1 MTRRTDVVMGMPV
14 TIDVPGG
21 ADERELDAIF
31 ADLRIV
37 DSVFSPFRADS
48 AVGRINAGTLTEQGA
63 GPLVAEVL
71 DLCRR
76 YEGATRG
83 YFSAWATGRLDPCG
97 LVKGWAL
104 DRACAALERAGH
116 SAFFVD
122 GAGDVRT
129 RGHRAPGVPWRVAI
143 RHPVQRD
150 RVAAVVQGNDLAVA
164 TSGTY
169 EKGAHIY
176 DPHTRRPATELV
188 SLTVVGPDIVDA
200 DVYATAAF
208 AMGRAGLAFVERT
221 PGYEAFAIDADL
233 FSASTS
239 GFAAVE
245 LPLSSSVG

>member
-14 TIDVPGG
+14 TVAVPGG
-21 ADERELDAIF
+21 ADARVLDAIF
-31 ADLRIV
+31 AELRVV
-37 DSVFSPFRADS
+37 DAVFSPFRADS
-48 AVGRINAGTLTEQGA
+48 AVSRMNAGTLAEHEAGA
-63 GPLVAEVL
+63 LVAEVL

-76 YEGATRG
+76 YACATHG
-83 YFSAWATGRLDPCG
+83 YFSAWATGRLDPSG

-104 DRACAALERAGH
+104 DRACAVLERAGH
-116 SAFFVD
+116 TSFFVD

-129 RGHRAPGVPWRVAI
+129 RGHRAPGVAWRVAI

-150 RVAAVVQGNDLAVA
+150 RVVGVIRGTDLAVA

-169 EKGAHIY
+169 EKGTHIY
-176 DPHTRRPATELV
+176 DPHTRRPANELV

-208 AMGRAGLAFVERT
+208 AMGRAGLAFMERV

-239 GFAAVE
+239 GFGAGLIAAT
-245 LPLSSSVG
+245 G